1 MKQKIRTFIAVEI
14 APAVREA
21 AAELVGELRASGADV
36 KWVDPANMHLT
47 VKFLGDVDSRH
58 VHEVCRAVEK
68 TVAGL
73 PRFELEL
80 RGAGAFPNARRPR
93 TVWLGAG
100 QGGQEVGILA
110 EALEEAMERLGFRRE
125 ARRFHPHLTLGRVRR
140 GRAGLDEL
148 ARLLAEYADFE
159 VGRTTVTEVVT
170 FSSELGRSGPTYE
183 ALGRARLAKS

>member
-1 MKQKIRTFIAVEI
+1 MKQKIRTFIAVETD
-14 APAVREA
+14 PAVREA
-21 AAELVGELRASGADV
+21 AAELVGEFRASGADV

-58 VHEVCRAVEK
+58 VHEVCWAVEK
-68 TVAGL
+68 AVAEL

-100 QGGQEVGILA
+100 QGGEEIGILA
-110 EALEEAMERLGFRRE
+110 EALEEAMDRLGFRRE

-140 GRAGLDEL
+140 GQAGLDEL

-159 VGRTTVTEVVT
+159 VGRTTVSEVVT
-170 FSSELGRSGPTYE
+170 FSSQLDRSGPTYE
-183 ALGRARLAKS
+183 PLGRARLGGK